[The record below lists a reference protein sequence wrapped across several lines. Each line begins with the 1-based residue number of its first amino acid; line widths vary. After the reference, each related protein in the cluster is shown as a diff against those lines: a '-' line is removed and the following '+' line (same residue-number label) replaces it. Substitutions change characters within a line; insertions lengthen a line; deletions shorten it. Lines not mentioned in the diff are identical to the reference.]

1 MLEMEKKETGKPRW
15 VKSGG
20 GGRGLQ
26 HLPGQPLL
34 FLQGTYPDRAG
45 SEAVGKQL
53 VHVKEEEHNSFNR
66 SDRGNLS
73 K

>member
-34 FLQGTYPDRAG
+34 FLMQF
-45 SEAVGKQL
+45 EKKQ
-53 VHVKEEEHNSFNR
+53 K
-66 SDRGNLS
+66 
-73 K
+73 